1 MAAGKF
7 GVNYCLDY
15 GTSETASDCRR
26 LGDLVNY
33 YLVYGTSETE
43 RQRVAH
49 RRMVNCYLDY
59 GTSET
64 DPVLYI
70 NEKR

>member
-7 GVNYCLDY
+7 GVNYCLIY

-26 LGDLVNY
+26 LGDL
-33 YLVYGTSETE
+33 
-43 RQRVAH
+43 
-49 RRMVNCYLDY
+49 VNCYLDY

>member
-15 GTSETASDCRR
+15 GTSETSDRPYQHAMLVNYRLDYGTSETASDCRR
-26 LGDLVNY
+26 LGDL
-33 YLVYGTSETE
+33 
-43 RQRVAH
+43 
-49 RRMVNCYLDY
+49 VNCYLDY